1 MDLRP
6 GYKQTEIGPI
16 PEDWDAVPLGDLF
29 TFKNGLNKAK
39 KYFGYGTPIVN
50 YMDVFRHPGLRL
62 ERIEGRVDVSKSEL
76 EAFEVRKGDVF
87 FTRTSETV
95 EEIGVAAAM
104 LDPAQDT
111 VFSGFVLRARP
122 SDDRLDDLFKAYCF
136 SPRYFRRQVVA
147 RATYTTRALTNG
159 RSLSAAILAVPPVA
173 EQQAIAEAISDIDAT
188 ITKIAALISKKRA
201 VQIGA
206 MQRLLSGATRLPGF
220 SEPWQEMKLG
230 DLGFFLKG
238 SGVRRDQALSGELPC
253 VRYGEIYTTHHDVIR
268 RFSSRIS
275 RAVAQNA
282 TRIHFRDLLFAASGE
297 TKADIG
303 KCVAFDFETEAY
315 AGGDIVILRPTSG
328 NPTFLGY
335 LMNMPEVAR
344 QKASK
349 GQGDAVVHISA
360 KALASIKVRIPS
372 KPEQDA
378 IADVLT
384 EMDAD
389 ITVLEA
395 RLEKTRALKQGM
407 MQALLTGRVRLP
419 VQAEALDALEVAH
432 A

>member
-16 PEDWDAVPLGDLF
+16 PEDWDAVPLGALF

-62 ERIEGRVDVSKSEL
+62 DRIEGRVDVSNSEL
-76 EAFEVRKGDVF
+76 DAFEVRRGDVF

-122 SDDRLDDLFKAYCF
+122 TGDRLDDLFKAYCF
-136 SPRYFRRQVVA
+136 SQRYFRQQVIA

-173 EQQAIAEAISDIDAT
+173 EQKAIAETLSDIDAAIET
-188 ITKIAALISKKRA
+188 MVQLLIKKRNLRTGA
-201 VQIGA
+201 IQKLLTGQIRIA
-206 MQRLLSGATRLPGF
+206 GF
-220 SEPWQEMKLG
+220 SEPWREKRLG
-230 DLGFFLKG
+230 DHIRFQVGFPFRSIFFTK
-238 SGVRRDQALSGELPC
+238 SGQG
-253 VRYGEIYTTHHDVIR
+253 IR
-268 RFSSRIS
+268 LIR
-275 RAVAQNA
+275 N
-282 TRIHFRDLLFAASGE
+282 RDLKSNDEMIYYNGDFDPSYVIERGDLLVSMDGE
-297 TKADIG
+297 FILHRWDGDDALLNQRVGRIVEREEVENSFLSYYLVEPLKEIEKATSSTTV
-303 KCVAFDFETEAY
+303 KHLSH
-315 AGGDIVILRPTSG
+315 GDVEGIHIALPSLDEQRSIAKVISD
-328 NPTFLGY
+328 
-335 LMNMPEVAR
+335 M
-344 QKASK
+344 
-349 GQGDAVVHISA
+349 DAEIT
-360 KALASIKVRIPS
+360 ALA
-372 KPEQDA
+372 
-378 IADVLT
+378 
-384 EMDAD
+384 
-389 ITVLEA
+389 A

-419 VQAEALDALEVAH
+419 VKAETLDALEVAH